1 MFLAFKTI
9 ICFILLGKCF
19 VEGTAGALNF
29 EQTIHGI
36 NAFKS
41 FLNNDNITKT
51 LNEFESIIKM
61 NPNSESVLKQSL
73 LNFEYADLRL
83 SSGNVSKDCLE
94 QLEYFGSALKAK
106 KFWAFEV
113 IDTFAKLP
121 SGILKGHLTWYVFEN
136 YILFRSKR

>member
-19 VEGTAGALNF
+19 VEGTSGPLNF
-29 EQTIHGI
+29 EHSIHGI
-36 NAFKS
+36 NAFKG
-41 FLNNDNITKT
+41 FLNNNTIAKT
-51 LNEFESIIKM
+51 LHEFESIIKM

-73 LNFEYADLRL
+73 LNFDYADLRL
-83 SSGNVSKDCLE
+83 ASGNVSEDCLN

-106 KFWAFEV
+106 QFWAFEV

-121 SGILKGHLTWYVFEN
+121 SGILKGHLTWCVFVLKIVSN
-136 YILFRSKR
+136 